1 MVNSTGTLT
10 EAFVSEGDW
19 TPLGEAVVGDD
30 GTIAVKIIGPGWSRN
45 GRYYS
50 ESLLRECAG
59 RYTAG
64 TKDFWNHPGNAKLKE
79 QPSGDLNE
87 LASVMVEDA
96 RYLDEADEGAFKGAG
111 LYTRVRPFGDYR
123 DRIVEMAPW
132 IGMSHRVNGKQ
143 KPGEAEGRRGMLVES
158 IDDVVS
164 VDYVA
169 TPAAGGAVLA
179 EAETEVEEREDMT
192 ENLEEAVAAA
202 VAPLNE
208 AIATKD
214 ATIATLTE
222 QVGALT
228 AELGT
233 VKQAAV
239 IAEAAAIRS
248 DELAKSALPDAAK
261 ARVKVEVVAE
271 SFDAAAYRKEIV
283 EAIATEA
290 AYIAA
295 VSATKPADG
304 TGVSIAEG
312 DGALAIVRELR
323 AATGR

>member
-1 MVNSTGTLT
+1 MVNSTGTFS
-10 EAFVSEGDW
+10 EFVSDGDW
-19 TPLGEAVVGDD
+19 TPLGEAVVGED
-30 GTIAVKIIGPGWSRN
+30 GTIPIKIIGPGWSLN
-45 GRYYS
+45 GRHYS
-50 ESLLRECAG
+50 EKFLREAAAL
-59 RYTAG
+59 YTAG
-64 TKDFWNHPGNAKLKE
+64 TKDFWNHPGPVQLRE
-79 QPSGDLNE
+79 QPSGDLNA
-87 LASVMVEDA
+87 LAAVLSEDA
-96 RYLDEADEGAFKGAG
+96 RYLDEGDEGAFDGSG
-111 LYTRVRPFGDYR
+111 LYARVKPVGQYR
-123 DRIVEMAPW
+123 DRIVELAPF
-132 IGMSHRVNGKQ
+132 IGVSHRVVGRQ
-143 KPGEAEGRRGMLVES
+143 KMGEAEGRRGMLVES
-158 IDDVVS
+158 INRVIS
-164 VDYVA
+164 VDFVA

-261 ARVKVEVVAE
+261 ARVDTPVVAE
-271 SFDAAAYRKEIV
+271 SFDADAYRKQIAES
-283 EAIATEA
+283 IATEA
-290 AYIAA
+290 AYIASVMA
-295 VSATKPADG
+295 AKPVDG

>member
-1 MVNSTGTLT
+1 MVNSGGTLT
-10 EAFVSEGDW
+10 EAFISEGDW
-19 TPLGEAVVGDD
+19 TPLGEAAVGDD
-30 GTIAVKIIGPGWSRN
+30 GTISVKIIGPGWSRN

-50 ESLLRECAG
+50 ESLLREGAG

-87 LASVMVEDA
+87 LASVLIEDA
-96 RYLDEADEGAFKGAG
+96 RYLDEGDEGAFKGAG
-111 LYTRVRPFGDYR
+111 LYARVRPFGDYR

-143 KPGEAEGRRGMLVES
+143 KMGEAEGRRGMLVES

-169 TPAAGGAVLA
+169 TPAAGGAVMA
-179 EAETEVEEREDMT
+179 EAETEEIEDMT
-192 ENLEEAVAAA
+192 ESIEEQVAAA

-208 AIATKD
+208 AIAAKD
-214 ATIATLTE
+214 VEIATLTE
-222 QVGALT
+222 QRDALK
-228 AELGT
+228 AELGAT
-233 VKQAAV
+233 KNAA
-239 IAEAAAIRS
+239 ILAEAAAIRTE
-248 DELAKSALPDAAK
+248 ELAKSALPDAAK
-261 ARVKVEVVAE
+261 ERIAVAVVGE
-271 SFDAAAYRKEIV
+271 SFDATAYRTAVV

-290 AYIAA
+290 AYVAA
-295 VSATKPADG
+295 VAGTQKREG
-304 TGVSIAEG
+304 TGVAFAEA

-323 AATGR
+323 QATGRV

>member
-1 MVNSTGTLT
+1 MVNSTGTFS
-10 EAFVSEGDW
+10 EFVSEGDW
-19 TPLGEAVVGDD
+19 TPLGEAVVGED
-30 GTIAVKIIGPGWSRN
+30 GTIPIKIIGPGWSLN

-50 ESLLRECAG
+50 EKFLREAAAL
-59 RYTAG
+59 YTAG
-64 TKDFWNHPGNAKLKE
+64 TKDFWNHPGPVQLRE
-79 QPSGDLNE
+79 QPSGDLNA
-87 LASVMVEDA
+87 LAAVLSEDA
-96 RYLDEADEGAFKGAG
+96 RYLDEGDEGAFDGSG
-111 LYTRVRPFGDYR
+111 LYARVKPVGQYR
-123 DRIVEMAPW
+123 DRIVELAPF
-132 IGMSHRVNGKQ
+132 IGVSHRVVGRQ
-143 KPGEAEGRRGMLVES
+143 KMGEAEGRRGMLVES
-158 IDDVVS
+158 INRVIS
-164 VDYVA
+164 VDFVA
-169 TPAAGGAVLA
+169 TPAAGGAVMA
-179 EAETEVEEREDMT
+179 EAEEEHEDMT

-261 ARVKVEVVAE
+261 ARVDVPIGE
-271 SFDAAAYRKEIV
+271 SFDADAYRAAIV

-290 AYIAA
+290 AYIASVMA
-295 VSATKPADG
+295 AKPVDG

>member
-1 MVNSTGTLT
+1 MVNSGGTLT
-10 EAFVSEGDW
+10 EAFISEGDW
-19 TPLGEAVVGDD
+19 TPLGEAAVGDD
-30 GTIAVKIIGPGWSRN
+30 GTISVKIIGPGWSRN

-50 ESLLRECAG
+50 ESLLREGAK

-87 LASVMVEDA
+87 LASVLVEDA
-96 RYLDEADEGAFKGAG
+96 RYLDEGDEGAFKGAG
-111 LYTRVRPFGDYR
+111 LYARVRPFGDYR

-143 KPGEAEGRRGMLVES
+143 KMGEAEGRRGMLVES
-158 IDDVVS
+158 IDGVVS

-169 TPAAGGAVLA
+169 TPAAGGAVMA
-179 EAETEVEEREDMT
+179 EAEEEEREDMT
-192 ENLEEAVAAA
+192 ESLEEAVAAA
-202 VAPLNE
+202 VAPLQE
-208 AIATKD
+208 AISAKD
-214 ATIATLTE
+214 AVIATLTE
-222 QVGALT
+222 QRDALK
-228 AELGT
+228 AELGAT
-233 VKQAAV
+233 KNAA
-239 IAEAAAIRS
+239 ILAEAAAIRTE
-248 DELAKSALPDAAK
+248 ELGKSTLAGPAK

-290 AYIAA
+290 AYVAA